1 MNKKQVHTT
10 DQVRAD
16 QVQPDIIP
24 GQITAEE
31 VLAAQTP
38 ASDTKPD
45 RPARSG
51 ARTGTKSSKHDT
63 PVESPKNGLKMG
75 AGVKAGTGAQDN
87 QVKSGASAGKSGAK
101 SGTNTELAKS
111 GTKQVRGRGKD
122 KVPRK
127 KRTDFNINAQVPP
140 DERQIILRHNVELWQ
155 LGKLKNRNDPEEVR
169 ERIGTYFSLCQKN
182 QQMPTVAGLALSF
195 GIDRATLWL
204 WMDNK
209 TGVIKNPEVLDT
221 LKEVYNL
228 IASQYEGM
236 LTQGKIIPVAGFF
249 LMQNNFGYKNQT
261 DHVVVAQAA
270 EEPGT
275 EDIAARAGLLDGDGA
290 ED

>member
-261 DHVVVAQAA
+261 DHVVVAQPA

>member
-1 MNKKQVHTT
+1 
-10 DQVRAD
+10 
-16 QVQPDIIP
+16 
-24 GQITAEE
+24 
-31 VLAAQTP
+31 
-38 ASDTKPD
+38 
-45 RPARSG
+45 
-51 ARTGTKSSKHDT
+51 
-63 PVESPKNGLKMG
+63 MG
-75 AGVKAGTGAQDN
+75 AGAEAGTGAQDN
-87 QVKSGASAGKSGAK
+87 QVKSGAK

-261 DHVVVAQAA
+261 DHVVVAQPA